1 MGIVARNGRNFF
13 KSKFRIIQKSQSLR
27 SLIAQIGFTKNLSG
41 KKILKITTLLNHNF
55 KLFWTI
61 SNFFGTL
68 KLFLVNMVSVLRNA
82 SYFVR
87 LNSPSRSGLLDLR
100 TTIRAWE
107 DKDLNRDFS
116 NLDQLMHS
124 NLWIDV
130 QFKLSWRS
138 ESERQIR
145 QRARR
150 C

>member
-1 MGIVARNGRNFF
+1 
-13 KSKFRIIQKSQSLR
+13 
-27 SLIAQIGFTKNLSG
+27 
-41 KKILKITTLLNHNF
+41 
-55 KLFWTI
+55 
-61 SNFFGTL
+61 
-68 KLFLVNMVSVLRNA
+68 MVSVLRNA

-150 C
+150 GLFCKKKTLSTFYGVNLGFKKCQIFVKKVKYHTSENIDRKKPLMMTHIPKTKLQQYDVIFTVWKKKN